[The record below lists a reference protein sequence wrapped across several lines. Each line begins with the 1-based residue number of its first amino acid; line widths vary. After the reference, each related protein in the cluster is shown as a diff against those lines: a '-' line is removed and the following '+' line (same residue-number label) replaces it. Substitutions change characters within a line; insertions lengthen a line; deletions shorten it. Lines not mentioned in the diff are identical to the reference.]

1 MLLCAISI
9 TMVIVGTGNNLALA
23 DPCTAT
29 LSYPVIPVVYSNA
42 NVPIVVPIS
51 ASCTTYYSNQLYA
64 TGNAY
69 DATAN
74 VGLGTASTLLTS
86 VNGGTE
92 FNGQIGFNLPPTAQG
107 HSVQISVSIYS
118 SQYGD
123 LITATS
129 ETVEIGPAVQ
139 QTTTTTVTAAPYYS
153 YAYPYPTAYPAPY
166 QGNESQYYFE
176 PQSQGHHNF
185 ETHFQPETR
194 SDTNLLDYVAIIAIL
209 AAVIIA
215 TVGLVLA
222 GRRHT
227 YSYWVPPPML
237 PQ

>member
-1 MLLCAISI
+1 MLLAISM
-9 TMVIVGTGNNLALA
+9 TMIIVGIGNNLAFA

-74 VGLGTASTLLTS
+74 VGLGTATTLLTS
-86 VNGGTE
+86 VNGGIE

-107 HSVQISVSIYS
+107 HSVQISVSLYN

-139 QTTTTTVTAAPYYS
+139 QTTTTTVTEGQYYS

-166 QGNESQYYFE
+166 QANQSQYYYE

-185 ETHFQPETR
+185 ETHFQPETQNN
-194 SDTNLLDYVAIIAIL
+194 TTLLDYIALIAIL

-222 GRRHT
+222 GRRRT
-227 YSYWVPPPML
+227 YWVPPPML